1 MLAVTYRS
9 GHPYPS
15 RNAFGHVEMACNR
28 AFSLSDAMKFQ
39 DRVGASESMSLSTY
53 ESEGGSAK
61 KWSVGQAVVGWSVCS
76 PTVFGYRKDCK
87 MRRGPSV
94 EMYIAEGTTQTCRLD
109 FET

>member
-1 MLAVTYRS
+1 MVKYIS

-39 DRVGASESMSLSTY
+39 GRVGASESMSLSTY

-61 KWSVGQAVVGWSVCS
+61 KWSVGQAIVGWSVCS
-76 PTVFGYRKDCK
+76 PPVFSYRKDCK
-87 MRRGPSV
+87 VRRGPSV
-94 EMYIAEGTTQTCRLD
+94 EMYIAEGTTQTRRLD